1 MYTVIWGTLAMEEAG
16 RLIPRGEVRIVEIA
30 LVFSANVI
38 VCFCFSL
45 GDFQLRDRCY
55 CRRKG

>member
-1 MYTVIWGTLAMEEAG
+1 MEEAG